1 MPNEFQNRDQM
12 LNSIAQNAAVN
23 TPLNPPVNSAPQTYN
38 PVTADTTP
46 GSTNYAP
53 VEEKPLDQKPNHV
66 SKPVV
71 STFRGTTDPTQSS
84 VVSGVSASEYE
95 IMSKPLVSGVNYK
108 MTRED
113 SSWQAPIENSQPNPD
128 SNTPYIQNDGT
139 WRTPDPN
146 ADITPKKETPVQ
158 PTSDSGMIVDDD
170 IDMDQFKKEQ
180 ESHAAKA
187 AEEYEK
193 KKVQFNITMND
204 VKATMP
210 SITGDEL
217 DKKSLEMMGNLKK
230 YRTNLIVNEGMTPE
244 EADEATRNRMKHLGT
259 KINNE
264 WIDQHPHTGVITVN
278 KEDADKLGL
287 TQEEHDKLV
296 TTKSIKLVCIE
307 NKELETLKVID
318 TPIVTKDKLQYIRK
332 SNNAGA
338 RSSIP
343 LPAFGDYV
351 TFHGATARALMQEG
365 IDKQNESTLQALE
378 RKAQFVYD
386 HFIGSRLIS
395 KYNENG
401 VTVLKFDDFCDRFPW
416 FDIDLAV
423 YAIYVASSP
432 ETYTGAIT
440 CSFCKEQFDYDFHAD
455 KMLITDDF
463 PDIIKNSIENVLKNV
478 SDEEGMKK
486 IHDDNMSARLMKS
499 PKTKN
504 VYSLQ
509 SPSISKARSV
519 FKYKSEENQDDI
531 NTIVN
536 MLIIREMWIWIP
548 EDQSYVHINP
558 DEQDLMFELVK
569 DMNEYDFQ
577 LITKFLTEYLYAPR
591 FGAKTKCPNCGND
604 LVLDTSID
612 ELVFLLAQD
621 ITAEIL

>member
-23 TPLNPPVNSAPQTYN
+23 NPLNPPVVEQNGVSQTYN
-38 PVTADTTP
+38 PVTPNTTL
-46 GSTNYAP
+46 GSMSTNYAP
-53 VEEKPLDQKPNHV
+53 VEEKPLDLKPNHV
-66 SKPVV
+66 SEPAVT
-71 STFRGTTDPTQSS
+71 TFRGTTEPTQSP
-84 VVSGVSASEYE
+84 VVSGIPASEYE
-95 IMSKPLVSGVNYK
+95 TMTPPPVSGANYN
-108 MTRED
+108 MTRAD
-113 SSWQAPIENSQPNPD
+113 SYWAAPTVNSQVE
-128 SNTPYIQNDGT
+128 
-139 WRTPDPN
+139 PN
-146 ADITPKKETPVQ
+146 ADVTPKKETPVQ

-170 IDMDQFKKEQ
+170 IDMDQFRREQ
-180 ESHAAKA
+180 EARAAKA
-187 AEEYEK
+187 AEDYEK

-217 DKKSLEMMGNLKK
+217 DKKSIEMMGNLKK

-264 WIDQHPHTGVITVN
+264 WIDQHPHTGVITIN
-278 KEDADKLGL
+278 KEDADKLEL

-307 NKELETLKVID
+307 NKELESLKVID
-318 TPIVTKDKLQYIRK
+318 APSVTKDKLQYIRK

-338 RSSIP
+338 RYSIP
-343 LPAFGDYV
+343 LPIFGDYV

-486 IHDDNMSARLMKS
+486 IHDNNMSARLMKS

-604 LVLDTSID
+604 LVLDTNID

>member
-12 LNSIAQNAAVN
+12 LNSIAQNAAIN
-23 TPLNPPVNSAPQTYN
+23 TPMNPPVNSVPHTYN

-46 GSTNYAP
+46 GSTSTNYYAP
-53 VEEKPLDQKPNHV
+53 VEENPVGLKPNPV
-66 SKPVV
+66 SEPAV
-71 STFRGTTDPTQSS
+71 STFRSSTEPTQSP
-84 VVSGVSASEYE
+84 VISGVPASEYE
-95 IMSKPLVSGVNYK
+95 TMTPPPVSGANYK
-108 MTRED
+108 MTRAD
-113 SSWQAPIENSQPNPD
+113 SSWQAPVENSQAN
-128 SNTPYIQNDGT
+128 
-139 WRTPDPN
+139 PDPN
-146 ADITPKKETPVQ
+146 ADITPKKESPAQ

-180 ESHAAKA
+180 EAHAAKA

-318 TPIVTKDKLQYIRK
+318 TPTVTKDKLQYIRK

-338 RSSIP
+338 RYSIP
-343 LPAFGDYV
+343 LPIFGDYV

-386 HFIGSRLIS
+386 HFIGSRLTS
-395 KYNENG
+395 KYNDVIVIN
-401 VTVLKFDDFCDRFPW
+401 KIPRP
-416 FDIDLAV
+416 
-423 YAIYVASSP
+423 
-432 ETYTGAIT
+432 YTTNNYISIIT
-440 CSFCKEQFDYDFHAD
+440 F
-455 KMLITDDF
+455 
-463 PDIIKNSIENVLKNV
+463 N
-478 SDEEGMKK
+478 
-486 IHDDNMSARLMKS
+486 
-499 PKTKN
+499 
-504 VYSLQ
+504 
-509 SPSISKARSV
+509 
-519 FKYKSEENQDDI
+519 
-531 NTIVN
+531 
-536 MLIIREMWIWIP
+536 W
-548 EDQSYVHINP
+548 
-558 DEQDLMFELVK
+558 
-569 DMNEYDFQ
+569 
-577 LITKFLTEYLYAPR
+577 
-591 FGAKTKCPNCGND
+591 
-604 LVLDTSID
+604 
-612 ELVFLLAQD
+612 
-621 ITAEIL
+621 

>member
-12 LNSIAQNAAVN
+12 LNSIAQNAAIN
-23 TPLNPPVNSAPQTYN
+23 TPMNPPVNSVPQTYN

-53 VEEKPLDQKPNHV
+53 VEENPVGLKPN
-66 SKPVV
+66 PVNEPAV
-71 STFRGTTDPTQSS
+71 STFRGTTEPTQSP
-84 VVSGVSASEYE
+84 VISGVPASEYE
-95 IMSKPLVSGVNYK
+95 TMTPTPVSGVNYK
-108 MTRED
+108 MTRAD
-113 SSWQAPIENSQPNPD
+113 SSWQVPTEN
-128 SNTPYIQNDGT
+128 IQVS
-139 WRTPDPN
+139 DPN
-146 ADITPKKETPVQ
+146 VDATPKKETPAQ

-180 ESHAAKA
+180 EAHAAKA

-318 TPIVTKDKLQYIRK
+318 TPTVTKDKLQYIRK

-338 RSSIP
+338 RYSIP
-343 LPAFGDYV
+343 LPIFGDYV

-401 VTVLKFDDFCDRFPW
+401 VAVLKFDDFCDRFPW

-463 PDIIKNSIENVLKNV
+463 PDNIKNSIENVLKNV

-486 IHDDNMSARLMKS
+486 IHDDNMAARLMKS

-519 FKYKSEENQDDI
+519 FKYKSEESQDDI

-604 LVLDTSID
+604 LVLETSID

-621 ITAEIL
+621 ITAEIQ

>member
-23 TPLNPPVNSAPQTYN
+23 TPLNPPVVEQNGVSQTYN
-38 PVTADTTP
+38 PVTPNTTP
-46 GSTNYAP
+46 GSMSTNYYAS
-53 VEEKPLDQKPNHV
+53 VEEKPLDPKPNHV
-66 SKPVV
+66 NEPAV
-71 STFRGTTDPTQSS
+71 STFRGTTEPTQST

-95 IMSKPLVSGVNYK
+95 IMSKPLVSGDYN
-108 MTRED
+108 MTRAD
-113 SSWQAPIENSQPNPD
+113 SYWTAPAVNSQVE
-128 SNTPYIQNDGT
+128 
-139 WRTPDPN
+139 PN
-146 ADITPKKETPVQ
+146 ADVTPKKETPVQ

-170 IDMDQFKKEQ
+170 IDMDQFKREQ
-180 ESHAAKA
+180 EARAAKA
-187 AEEYEK
+187 AEDYEK

-210 SITGDEL
+210 SITGEDL
-217 DKKSLEMMGNLKK
+217 DKKSIEMMGNLKK

-278 KEDADKLGL
+278 KEDADKLEL

-307 NKELETLKVID
+307 NKELESLKVID
-318 TPIVTKDKLQYIRK
+318 APSVTKDKLQYIRK

-338 RSSIP
+338 RYSIP

-365 IDKQNESTLQALE
+365 IDKQNESALQALE

-386 HFIGSRLIS
+386 HLIGSSLMS

-401 VTVLKFDDFCDRFPW
+401 VTILTFDDFCDRFPW
-416 FDIDLAV
+416 FDLDLAI

-432 ETYTGAIT
+432 ETYSGGIT
-440 CSFCKEQFDYDFHAD
+440 CSFCKEEFDYDFHAD
-455 KMLITDDF
+455 KMLITDYFSDNIKKSID
-463 PDIIKNSIENVLKNV
+463 DILRNV
-478 SDEEGMKK
+478 SDKEGMQK
-486 IHDDNMSARLMKS
+486 IHDDNMAARLMKS

-509 SPSISKARSV
+509 SPSINKARSV
-519 FKYKSEENQDDI
+519 FKYKSTETEDDF

-548 EDQSYVHINP
+548 EEQSYVHINP
-558 DEQDLMFELVK
+558 DEQDLMFELTK
-569 DMNEYDFQ
+569 DMNEYDFR
-577 LITKFLTEYLYAPR
+577 LITKFLAEYLYVPR

>member
-12 LNSIAQNAAVN
+12 LNSIAQNAAIN
-23 TPLNPPVNSAPQTYN
+23 TPMNPPVNSVPQTYN

-46 GSTNYAP
+46 GSTSTNYYAP
-53 VEEKPLDQKPNHV
+53 VEENPVGLKPNPV
-66 SKPVV
+66 SEPAV
-71 STFRGTTDPTQSS
+71 STFRGSTESSQSP
-84 VVSGVSASEYE
+84 VISGVPASEYE
-95 IMSKPLVSGVNYK
+95 TMTPPPVSGVNYK
-108 MTRED
+108 MTRAD
-113 SSWQAPIENSQPNPD
+113 SSWQAPVENSQVNPD
-128 SNTPYIQNDGT
+128 S
-139 WRTPDPN
+139 N
-146 ADITPKKETPVQ
+146 ADITPKKESPAQ

-180 ESHAAKA
+180 EAHAAKA

-318 TPIVTKDKLQYIRK
+318 TPTVTKDKLQYIRK

-338 RSSIP
+338 RYSIP
-343 LPAFGDYV
+343 LPIFGDYV

-401 VTVLKFDDFCDRFPW
+401 VAVLKFDDFCDRFPW

-463 PDIIKNSIENVLKNV
+463 PDNIKNSIENILKNV

-519 FKYKSEENQDDI
+519 FKYKSEESQDDI

-604 LVLDTSID
+604 LVLETSID

-621 ITAEIL
+621 ITAEIQ